1 MRIKKILL
9 SILAIYFLNFHLL
22 PLDMVAAENGN
33 ESVEEW
39 FEKGEGSEDFNQETE
54 VEVSDEPVG
63 VSAGDVIRSIFA
75 LLFVIT
81 LLLLVL
87 KWLQKKTSQITET
100 KAVKNLGGT
109 GLGNHRS
116 VQFVQIGNR
125 ILVLGV
131 GENVTLLKE
140 ISDPHEVDAI
150 LQNLPKAPG
159 DVSGA
164 RSLLQRFGFFPK
176 EKRTMRADRETS
188 FHHELQ
194 KQLKDIVLKR
204 KQVLD
209 KGRKKEWN
217 RHE

>member
-1 MRIKKILL
+1 MRLKKIMVF
-9 SILAIYFLNFHLL
+9 ILAICFLNFHLL

-39 FEKGEGSEDFNQETE
+39 LEKGEGTEDFTPETE
-54 VEVSDEPVG
+54 VDDSNEPVG
-63 VSAGDVIRSIFA
+63 VTAGDVIRSIFA
-75 LLFVIT
+75 LLFVIA
-81 LLLLVL
+81 LLILVL
-87 KWLQKKTSQITET
+87 KWLQKKSFSVTET
-100 KAVKNLGGT
+100 TAVKNLGGT
-109 GLGNHRS
+109 SLGNDRS

-140 ISDPHEVDAI
+140 ISDPQEVDAF
-150 LQNLPKAPG
+150 LQNLPKTPG
-159 DVSGA
+159 DVSSA
-164 RSLLQRFGFFPK
+164 RSLLPRFGFFQK
-176 EKRTMRADRETS
+176 EKRSLRADQETS

-204 KQVLD
+204 KYVLD